1 MLDHIVY
8 AVPDVAK
15 AVADLEQRLGVR
27 AASGGKHFGIGTHNA
42 LLSLSD
48 SAYLEI
54 IGPDPD
60 QPPPTMPRPFG
71 IDTLTPPRLFT
82 WLAKANHLEKQLE
95 RARALGYNLGTITPM
110 SRDLPDGTRIE
121 WRLAIPPQ
129 PLGDWLVPTLIEW
142 HTDRHPAKTSPRGCT
157 LVELYGEHPRPETV
171 RPILDA
177 IEVSLDLRQGPV
189 PSLTAILDTPKG
201 RVTLR

>member
-27 AASGGKHFGIGTHNA
+27 AAFGGKHPGIGTHNA

-48 SAYLEI
+48 DSYMEI

-60 QPPPTMPRPFG
+60 QPPPAMPRPFG
-71 IDTLTPPRLFT
+71 IDMLKAPRLVT
-82 WLAKANHLEKQLE
+82 WLAKARNFEEQLG
-95 RARALGYNLGTITPM
+95 RVRALGYNPGTLTPM

-129 PLGDWLVPTLIEW
+129 PIGDGLVPVLIEW

-171 RPILDA
+171 RSILDA
-177 IEVSLDLRQGPV
+177 MGVSLDLRQGPV
-189 PSLTAILDTPKG
+189 PTLTAILDTPKG

>member
-15 AVADLEQRLGVR
+15 AVVDLERRLGVR
-27 AASGGKHFGIGTHNA
+27 AAFGGKHPGIGTHNA

-48 SAYLEI
+48 DSYMEI

-60 QPPPTMPRPFG
+60 QPPPAMPRPFG
-71 IDTLTPPRLFT
+71 IDTLKAPRLVT
-82 WLAKANHLEKQLE
+82 WLAKARNFEEQLGGV
-95 RARALGYNLGTITPM
+95 RALGYNPGTLTPM

-129 PLGDWLVPTLIEW
+129 PIGDGLVPVLIEW

-171 RPILDA
+171 RSILNA
-177 IEVSLDLRQGPV
+177 MGVSLDLRQGPV
-189 PSLTAILDTPKG
+189 PALTAILDTPKG

>member
-27 AASGGKHFGIGTHNA
+27 AALGGKHPGIGTHNA

-48 SAYLEI
+48 TSYLEI

-60 QPPPTMPRPFG
+60 QPSPATPRPFG
-71 IDTLTPPRLFT
+71 IDTLKAPRLVT
-82 WLAKANHLEKQLE
+82 WLAKANNFEQQLE
-95 RARALGYNLGTITPM
+95 RVRALGYNPGTLTPM

-129 PLGDWLVPTLIEW
+129 PLGDGLVPVLIEW
-142 HTDRHPAKTSPRGCT
+142 HTERHPAKTSPRGCT
-157 LVELYGEHPRPETV
+157 LVELYGEHPRPESV
-171 RPILDA
+171 RSILDA
-177 IEVSLDLRQGPV
+177 MGLSLDLRQGPV
-189 PSLTAILDTPKG
+189 PALTAILDTPKG
-201 RVTLR
+201 RVTVR

>member
-27 AASGGKHFGIGTHNA
+27 AALGGKHPGIGTHNA

-48 SAYLEI
+48 TSYMEI

-60 QPPPTMPRPFG
+60 QPPPAMPRPFG
-71 IDTLTPPRLFT
+71 IDTLKAPRLVT
-82 WLAKANHLEKQLE
+82 WLAKATNFEQQLE
-95 RARALGYNLGTITPM
+95 QVRALGYDPGALTPM

-129 PLGDWLVPTLIEW
+129 PLGDGLVPVLIEW

-157 LVELYGEHPRPETV
+157 LVELYGEHPRPESV
-171 RPILDA
+171 RSILDA
-177 IEVSLDLRQGPV
+177 MGLSLDLRQGPV
-189 PSLTAILDTPKG
+189 PALTAILDTPKG
-201 RVTLR
+201 RVTVR